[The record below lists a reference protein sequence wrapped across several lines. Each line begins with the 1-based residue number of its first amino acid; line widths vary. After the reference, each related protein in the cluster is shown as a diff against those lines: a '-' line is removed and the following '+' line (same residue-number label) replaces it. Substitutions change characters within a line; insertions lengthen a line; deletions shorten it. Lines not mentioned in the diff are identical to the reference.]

1 VNPLPTAAL
10 VSIVMA
16 GAVAAVVLGLRPR
29 RRSLAQVRA
38 LLYPTEPVGVLVAR
52 DNHPALAGVA
62 APLARTVERSLGDGL
77 RFIDLSAIDVA
88 SRIVVASLAGVFAM
102 ACAATCAITLG
113 TLPASP
119 LWFVLTIATGAMG
132 GWIVWSDV
140 RTRIERR
147 RSAFRRTANDFV
159 QLVAVGLTT
168 DQSVE
173 EAIQFALSVGDSDMF
188 DLLRA
193 ELATAPLRGVPLWE
207 ALDQLGRRYQ
217 QRELSEFG
225 ASIERQGT
233 QGVSITETV
242 TSLATAMR
250 EGALD
255 ELERDADKV
264 NANLAGPTICFVV
277 TTLVFLAYP
286 LFLRIGQA
294 FGG

>member
-1 VNPLPTAAL
+1 MSPLPTAA
-10 VSIVMA
+10 VVAIVMA
-16 GAVAAVVLGLRPR
+16 AAVAAFVPGVRPR

-38 LLYPTEPVGVLVAR
+38 LLYPAEAASVTV
-52 DNHPALAGVA
+52 DAGGRRSVDGIA
-62 APLARTVERSLGDGL
+62 APLARWVARTLGDGL
-77 RFIDLSAIDVA
+77 HFVDLRASDVA
-88 SRIVVASLAGVFAM
+88 SRMLVGVVGGIFTVGCAVVALTKMGA
-102 ACAATCAITLG
+102 
-113 TLPASP
+113 LPASP
-119 LWFVLTIATGAMG
+119 IWAVLALAAGAMA

-140 RTRIERR
+140 QGRIERR
-147 RSAFRRTANDFV
+147 RRDFGRTANDFV

-168 DQSVE
+168 DQSVD

-188 DLLRA
+188 QLLRS

-217 QRELSEFG
+217 RRELSELG

-233 QGVSITETV
+233 HGVSITETV
-242 TSLATAMR
+242 TTLATSMR
-250 EGALD
+250 ERALD
-255 ELERDADKV
+255 DLERQADKV

-286 LFLRIGQA
+286 LSIRIGGA